1 MQQAEHRNPSKIY
14 FIVVAFVL
22 LVAALST
29 GGWFFLHSRMQEM
42 PPPSARALP
51 PTRPIARITVGQPA
65 TIAPGTGPSSEWPS
79 SEEQIPLRHR
89 FEISLDP
96 MQEFQA
102 DLRKALLHELAP
114 AFPELPNFLGVQT
127 AKSADPA
134 YRRVVFKLLDEAGNA
149 QADQRPAMLL
159 AADLVAQE
167 IWCPSETK
175 GQCDLVRGEFT
186 QHKMN
191 LAHSELGGV
200 FYYQR
205 DLLWRIWQQYPS
217 TDWGERTF
225 ILLLNQGWDTSGN
238 CAKGSEQFRE
248 VIRQGESFLL
258 QRTTSSHREDVILL
272 VGQAYATWWS
282 LSNETGSGG
291 ASDYVDPKRYHEGA
305 EQARLKAIGYFEH
318 VVQLAPE
325 TKLAEYAR
333 QILAGLRE
341 KQVMEGYKFF
351 CIYD

>member
-1 MQQAEHRNPSKIY
+1 MQQPQHKNPWKTD

-29 GGWFFLHSRMQEM
+29 GGWFFLHSRMQET

-65 TIAPGTGPSSEWPS
+65 TIALGTGPSSEWLS
-79 SEEQIPLRHR
+79 SAEQIPLRHR

-102 DLRKALLHELAP
+102 DLRKALLHELVP

-127 AKSADPA
+127 AESADPA

-225 ILLLNQGWDTSGN
+225 ILLLNQGWEFSSRGCDSSRRSGV
-238 CAKGSEQFRE
+238 CYLVVVEQRN
-248 VIRQGESFLL
+248 GE
-258 QRTTSSHREDVILL
+258 RR
-272 VGQAYATWWS
+272 S
-282 LSNETGSGG
+282 L
-291 ASDYVDPKRYHEGA
+291 
-305 EQARLKAIGYFEH
+305 
-318 VVQLAPE
+318 
-325 TKLAEYAR
+325 
-333 QILAGLRE
+333 GLR
-341 KQVMEGYKFF
+341 
-351 CIYD
+351 

>member
-1 MQQAEHRNPSKIY
+1 
-14 FIVVAFVL
+14 
-22 LVAALST
+22 
-29 GGWFFLHSRMQEM
+29 
-42 PPPSARALP
+42 
-51 PTRPIARITVGQPA
+51 
-65 TIAPGTGPSSEWPS
+65 
-79 SEEQIPLRHR
+79 
-89 FEISLDP
+89 
-96 MQEFQA
+96 
-102 DLRKALLHELAP
+102 
-114 AFPELPNFLGVQT
+114 
-127 AKSADPA
+127 
-134 YRRVVFKLLDEAGNA
+134 
-149 QADQRPAMLL
+149 
-159 AADLVAQE
+159 VAQE

-238 CAKGSEQFRE
+238 CAKGSDQFRE

-305 EQARLKAIGYFEH
+305 EQARLKAIGYFEQ
-318 VVQLAPE
+318 VAQLAPE
-325 TKLAEYAR
+325 TKFAEYAHLILPALR
-333 QILAGLRE
+333 NQQI
-341 KQVMEGYKFF
+341 QTTYKFF
-351 CIYD
+351 CVYD